1 MYFAPFVRNER
12 NVFLE
17 NVYESIWRREL
28 DRGEES
34 KRSTERPDK
43 LLLYSYQLERICLA
57 NLYYLTVVREVS
69 AMEIGL
75 GYYGTFRFVSCS
87 LHLDSRTWRATT
99 TTTTIKVSSLGNCRI
114 LDGPH
119 GPLPPFPSF
128 ECASRH
134 SSWENQTNIS
144 SSRRGRPR
152 LGGYRVP
159 LKYPP
164 CVSTATSIHID
175 KY

>member
-99 TTTTIKVSSLGNCRI
+99 TTIKVSSLGNCWI

-119 GPLPPFPSF
+119 GPPPLPPEFRVRFTAFFVGKPNKHLEF
-128 ECASRH
+128 TTRAASTRWLQ
-134 SSWENQTNIS
+134 SASE
-144 SSRRGRPR
+144 
-152 LGGYRVP
+152 
-159 LKYPP
+159 
-164 CVSTATSIHID
+164 VSTVCINRYVHTHR
-175 KY
+175 